1 MTILYILLALIIGFI
16 VVIATIL
23 NGKIA
28 QKIGIVNDV
37 FINFFVGLLSSILLM
52 LLFKNNIFEISDLL
66 SIPSYYYLGGLIG
79 LIVICLSN
87 IIVPKIQAAYLVI
100 LAFIGQILTSAL
112 IDYLFFDLFSKG
124 KIVGG
129 LLILIGLAYNIG
141 IDKKYEIIGDKV
153 IDVS

>member
-1 MTILYILLALIIGFI
+1 MYILLALIIGFI